1 MMKYFI
7 NALFIF
13 IVMLWIGCA
22 STEKLQEGEKTPIV
36 KEETPPPPPDTLIK
50 VDTLDV
56 KIETN
61 QKMASEPRPMP
72 PTAHQPVIKTSS
84 DNFSIQ
90 LGAFKEEENSLQF
103 AYTAKNRLNED
114 IYNIFDKGTGLYR
127 VLVGDFS
134 TKESAK
140 EYRDQLVKK
149 FPEYQ
154 DAWVV
159 DVKKEI
165 RK

>member
-1 MMKYFI
+1 MKKFFFSV
-7 NALFIF
+7 LTIF
-13 IVMLWIGCA
+13 IAILWMGCA
-22 STEKLQEGEKTPIV
+22 PSEEMQEIEKIPIEK
-36 KEETPPPPPDTLIK
+36 KEAPPQQPDAMVK

-56 KIETN
+56 NIETN
-61 QKMASEPRPMP
+61 QKMASEPRQILP
-72 PTAHQPVIKTSS
+72 PPPQQVIKKRIE
-84 DNFSIQ
+84 NFSIQ
-90 LGAFKEEENSLQF
+90 LAAFKVEENSLQY

-114 IYNIFDKGTGLYR
+114 IYNIFDKGTALYR
-127 VLVGDFS
+127 ILVGDFS

-140 EYRDQLVKK
+140 VYRDNLVKE
-149 FPEYQ
+149 FPEYR

>member
-1 MMKYFI
+1 MVKFFLNPLI
-7 NALFIF
+7 IF
-13 IVMLWIGCA
+13 TVILWIGCT
-22 STEKLQEGEKTPIV
+22 SSEEMQEGEKTPIV
-36 KEETPPPPPDTLIK
+36 KEETPPPPPDTPVK
-50 VDTLDV
+50 VDTFDIN
-56 KIETN
+56 IETN
-61 QKMASEPRPMP
+61 QKMASEPKPIP
-72 PTAHQPVIKTSS
+72 PPPPQPVIKTTSE
-84 DNFSIQ
+84 NFSVQI
-90 LGAFKEEENSLQF
+90 GAFKEEENSLQF

-134 TKESAK
+134 IKESAK